1 MTRCVA
7 LLRGIGPANPNMRN
21 EHLRRV
27 AEGVGLQNVTTF
39 ISSGN
44 VLFETDSDDM
54 ASVESTLEGA
64 WLDELGFRSTTIIR
78 TEDELGSLV
87 ELDPYTGLD
96 HGPATY
102 LLTTFA
108 KSKLDISFDIPHQ
121 PPDHDYRVI
130 AATDRE
136 LFTIT
141 DTTTERTPD
150 VMAWLEREFGK
161 EITSRTW
168 LTVTRILRKMR

>member
-1 MTRCVA
+1 MARCVA

-27 AEGVGLQNVTTF
+27 AEGMGLQNVATF

-44 VLFETDSDDM
+44 LLFDTDSDDF
-54 ASVESTLEGA
+54 ASVESALESA

-78 TEDELGSLV
+78 SEEQLDSLV
-87 ELDPYTGLD
+87 ELDPYHGLE
-96 HGPATY
+96 HGRATY
-102 LLTTFA
+102 LLVTFA
-108 KSKLDISFDIPHQ
+108 RSKLDIGFAIPHQ
-121 PPDHDYRVI
+121 PPDHDYRVV
-130 AATDRE
+130 AATERE
-136 LFTIT
+136 VFTVT
-141 DTTTERTPD
+141 DTTSERTPD